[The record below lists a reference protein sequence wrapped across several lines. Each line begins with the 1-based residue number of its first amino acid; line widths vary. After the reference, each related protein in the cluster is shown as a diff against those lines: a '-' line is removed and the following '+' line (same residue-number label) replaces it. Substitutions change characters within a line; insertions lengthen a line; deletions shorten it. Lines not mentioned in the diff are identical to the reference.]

1 MPVRSRVPFR
11 GICRTQTWLL
21 PTRIQVEIFQ
31 KKNQAEPLVLTSTK
45 LKDDFN
51 KFKKHLEIF
60 QELKVNEK
68 LGKQNEDGEQVY
80 YKIENHNLLWIS
92 RWWHNEGRYKTIE
105 YLDKD
110 FSKFMGYLDNV
121 VVELES
127 DLFCKYKTLTIE
139 IREFIDSILVGLYN
153 LKKTYPDCKEIVSKV
168 GSIILT
174 LIDFK
179 DKSESYVNQKNT
191 NIRISIGQSLDI

>member
-1 MPVRSRVPFR
+1 
-11 GICRTQTWLL
+11 
-21 PTRIQVEIFQ
+21 
-31 KKNQAEPLVLTSTK
+31 
-45 LKDDFN
+45 
-51 KFKKHLEIF
+51 
-60 QELKVNEK
+60 
-68 LGKQNEDGEQVY
+68 
-80 YKIENHNLLWIS
+80 
-92 RWWHNEGRYKTIE
+92 
-105 YLDKD
+105 
-110 FSKFMGYLDNV
+110 
-121 VVELES
+121 